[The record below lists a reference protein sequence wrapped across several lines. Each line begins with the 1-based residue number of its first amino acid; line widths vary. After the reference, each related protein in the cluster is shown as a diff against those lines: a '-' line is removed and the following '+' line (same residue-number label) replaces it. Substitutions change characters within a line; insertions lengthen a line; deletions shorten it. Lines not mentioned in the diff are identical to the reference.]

1 MEEDGFEFDCQM
13 DEVLEPPILT
23 DADYSDSEVEE
34 DDSDSECNTVELGA
48 SGETAFQFL
57 TMEQPNPLYICR
69 KQESFKTSGF
79 MPKYQH

>member
-1 MEEDGFEFDCQM
+1 MGEDLG
-13 DEVLEPPILT
+13 PPMLT
-23 DADYSDSEVEE
+23 DADSSDSEVEE
-34 DDSDSECNTVELGA
+34 DDSDSDSECNTVELGA

-57 TMEQPNPLYICR
+57 TMEQPNLLYICR